1 MSNNSDIWTFVHE
14 PKTFD
19 NLILNKD
26 IRPKLRKAFKKVP
39 NLLLYGKPG
48 VGKGTFTH
56 IFLKE
61 TKLDYMWVNASDET
75 GIDVMR
81 DKIKSFATSM
91 GVTPLKIVVLNEADS
106 LSSGPQGAQK
116 MLRQLMEDVQ
126 KITRFILLA
135 NYEHLFIPEIK
146 SRCPPIEISNPPGVE
161 IFKFCENILKS
172 ERVKYNK
179 QTLMNIIKKCYPDI
193 RKTVSVLQENSID
206 GVLKG
211 DIISKSEDTFKK
223 ILELLKSGN
232 LDVLRKTLKSNV
244 IDYIGLYGF
253 LFENVGDFSSPGD
266 AIIEIGEHLYRN
278 DSMAIKEINF
288 IHMVIKMMKGRMI

>member
-1 MSNNSDIWTFVHE
+1 MNSDIWTFIHE

-26 IRPKLRKAFKKVP
+26 IRPKLKKAFKEVP

-48 VGKGTFTH
+48 VGKGTFAH
-56 IFLKE
+56 ILLRE
-61 TKLDYMWVNASDET
+61 TKMDYLWVNASDET

-146 SRCPPIEISNPPGVE
+146 SRCQVMEMANPPGVE

-179 QTLMNIIKKCYPDI
+179 QTLMSIVKKCHPDI
-193 RKTVSVLQENSID
+193 RKTVWSLQENTID

-211 DIISKSEDTFKK
+211 DVISKSEDTFKI
-223 ILELLKSGN
+223 ILEQLKGSN
-232 LDVLRKTLKSNV
+232 LEGLRKTLKSNV
-244 IDYIGLYGF
+244 IDYAGLYEF

-288 IHMVIKMMKGRMI
+288 IHMIIKMMKGRMI

>member
-1 MSNNSDIWTFVHE
+1 MSDTDIWTFVHE

-26 IRPKLRKAFKKVP
+26 IRPKLKKAFKEVP
-39 NLLLYGKPG
+39 NLILYGKPG
-48 VGKGTFTH
+48 VGKGTFAH

-61 TKLDYMWVNASDET
+61 TKLDYLWVNASDET
-75 GIDVMR
+75 GIDTMR
-81 DKIKSFATSM
+81 DKIKQFATAM

-126 KITRFILLA
+126 KITRFVLLA

-146 SRCPPIEISNPPGVE
+146 SRCQVIEVSNPPGIE
-161 IFKFCENILKS
+161 IFKFCEKILKS
-172 ERVKYNK
+172 EKVKYDK
-179 QTLMNIIKKCYPDI
+179 QTLMSIVKKCHPDI
-193 RKTVSVLQENSID
+193 RKTVWSLQENTIN
-206 GVLKG
+206 GKLKG
-211 DIISKSEDTFKK
+211 DVISRSEDIFKNVLAMIK
-223 ILELLKSGN
+223 NSNLDELRKLLKG
-232 LDVLRKTLKSNV
+232 NV
-244 IDYIGLYGF
+244 IDYIGLYEY
-253 LFENVGDFSSPGD
+253 LFENVGEFSSPGG

-288 IHMVIKMMKGRMI
+288 IHMVVKMMEGRMI